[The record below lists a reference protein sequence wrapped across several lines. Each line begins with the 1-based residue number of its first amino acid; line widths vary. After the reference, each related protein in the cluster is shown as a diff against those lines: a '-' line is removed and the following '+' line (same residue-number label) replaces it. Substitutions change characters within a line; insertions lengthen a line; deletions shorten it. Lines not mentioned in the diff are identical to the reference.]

1 MKAYTVY
8 FSEPVTVKYKGDR
21 FNKELKKWEYDVDC
35 EKTSVMF
42 TFHSL
47 APAKKLI
54 KENMDKYIDSIIT
67 KTWANGDWENLGPIK
82 LSGNNK
88 TFVANTRQKVANY

>member
-1 MKAYTVY
+1 MKTYTVY
-8 FSEPVTVKYKGDR
+8 SSEPVTIKYKGDR
-21 FNKELKKWEYDVDC
+21 FNKKLKKWEHDVDC
-35 EKTSVMF
+35 EETSPMF

-82 LSGNNK
+82 LAGNNK

>member
-1 MKAYTVY
+1 MKTYTVY
-8 FSEPVTVKYKGDR
+8 SSEPVTIKYKGDR
-21 FNKELKKWEYDVDC
+21 FNKKLKRREYDVEC

-54 KENMDKYIDSIIT
+54 KENMDKYIDSSIM

-82 LSGNNK
+82 LTGNNK
-88 TFVANTRQKVANY
+88 TFVANTRQRVANY